1 MDSVMEAIKGRRS
14 VRKYKQEQISDG
26 EVARI
31 VEAGQ
36 LAPSGHNMQTA
47 HFVVVQQAAVLEE
60 LRLVVREAFAG
71 METPADPHDMK
82 STAIRLSKKGSYNF
96 MYNPPTFVIAANKRG
111 YGNAMADTALALGNM
126 MLLAQEIGIGS
137 CWINQLRWL
146 CDNEKV
152 QAALEKLGIGRDEVV
167 CGGLALGYCDQPER
181 PATVI
186 KGNRV
191 DYIK

>member
-1 MDSVMEAIKGRRS
+1 
-14 VRKYKQEQISDG
+14 
-26 EVARI
+26 
-31 VEAGQ
+31 
-36 LAPSGHNMQTA
+36 
-47 HFVVVQQAAVLEE
+47 
-60 LRLVVREAFAG
+60 VVREAFAG

-167 CGGLALGYCDQPER
+167 CGGLALWLLR
-181 PATVI
+181 PAGTSGYGDQGKSRRLYKI
-186 KGNRV
+186 KTAAVSAGK
-191 DYIK
+191 DKCFY

>member
-1 MDSVMEAIKGRRS
+1 MNGVMDAIKGRRS
-14 VRKYKQEQISDG
+14 VRKYKQQQISDG
-26 EVARI
+26 ELSQIVA
-31 VEAGQ
+31 AGQ
-36 LAPSGHNMQTA
+36 LAPSGHNRQTT

-60 LRLVVREAFAG
+60 LRRVVREAFAE
-71 METPADPHDMK
+71 MEQPADPHDMK
-82 STAIRLSKKGSYNF
+82 STAIRLSKKGKYNF
-96 MYNPPTFVIAANKRG
+96 MYNPPTFIIAANKRG

-146 CDNEKV
+146 CDDEKV
-152 QAALEKLGIGRDEVV
+152 MRAVEKLGIGRDEVV
-167 CGGLALGYCDQPER
+167 CGGLALGYSDQPER

-186 KGNRV
+186 QGNRV